1 MELSVISVNL
11 WEILISLCNLLIMY
25 LILKK
30 FLFAPVMRVLSQRQ
44 AQVDGIYAQAD
55 ADRKDAGRMKQQYEK
70 HLATAREEADE
81 MVRSATQTA
90 QRRSDAIV
98 AEASQQAAHLK
109 QKAEA
114 EIAMERRQMMSD
126 VRGEI
131 SDMAVAIASKVVE
144 REIDENDHAS
154 LVDEFIRNVGDEQ

>member
-1 MELSVISVNL
+1 
-11 WEILISLCNLLIMY
+11 
-25 LILKK
+25 
-30 FLFAPVMRVLSQRQ
+30 
-44 AQVDGIYAQAD
+44 
-55 ADRKDAGRMKQQYEK
+55 MKQQYEK
-70 HLATAREEADE
+70 HLATAREEADA

-144 REIDENDHAS
+144 REIDAKDHAS